1 MAFRLAFAGIA
12 LLAFVGTTASA
23 QNAFERSTDKQV
35 VKLVDSLGKNL
46 KEYRS
51 ALDKD
56 FRKSVIRTP
65 TGEVDVERY
74 LDDLETAAKTLGDR
88 FNEKYAASSEV
99 ADLLKKAA
107 PANTYMHEHSTLAG
121 ASEWDRFAA
130 DLNRLAAAY
139 GATFPPAANA
149 VVRRIG
155 DGELTQ
161 SLNALEKAPKTIGNP
176 LSKAAKGNAAL
187 ATVSGA
193 ATSGLNSL
201 GQAAKT
207 LHGRVDKGDP
217 ATAEAR
223 QIQTLADKLDPVFAN
238 AAVPADVKALWTT
251 SRGDV
256 DKVLQAFGLAKPAAS
271 AAAPAAR

>member
-1 MAFRLAFAGIA
+1 MGFKFAFAGIGA
-12 LLAFVGTTASA
+12 LLAIVGTASA
-23 QNAFERSTDKQV
+23 QTAFERPTDKQV
-35 VKLVDSLGKNL
+35 TKIVDSLGDNL
-46 KEYRS
+46 KTYRS

-74 LDDLETAAKTLGDR
+74 LDDLEAATKTLSDR
-88 FNEKYAASSEV
+88 FTEKYAASSEV
-99 ADLLKKAA
+99 GDLLKKAA
-107 PANTYMHEHSTLAG
+107 PANTYMHEHATLAG

-139 GATFPPAANA
+139 GAAFPPAPNA
-149 VVRRIG
+149 VIRRIG

-161 SLNALEKAPKTIGNP
+161 SLSALEKAPKTIGSP
-176 LSKAAKGNAAL
+176 LSKAAKSTPAL
-187 ATVSGA
+187 ATVAGA
-193 ATSGLNSL
+193 ADSGLDSL
-201 GQAAKT
+201 AAAAKT
-207 LHGRVDKGDP
+207 LRGRVDKGDP

-223 QIQTLADKLDPVFAN
+223 QIQAISDKLDPVFAN
-238 AAVPADVKALWTT
+238 AAMPANVKALWTT

-256 DKVLQAFGLAKPAAS
+256 DKVMQAFGLGKPAAT

>member
-1 MAFRLAFAGIA
+1 MASKFAFAGIGA
-12 LLAFVGTTASA
+12 LLAIVGTTASA
-23 QNAFERSTDKQV
+23 QTTFERATDKQV
-35 VKLVDSLGKNL
+35 TKLVDSLGKNL
-46 KEYRS
+46 KEYRD

-74 LDDLETAAKTLGDR
+74 LDDLETATKTLGDR

-130 DLNRLAAAY
+130 DLNRLAAGY
-139 GATFPPAANA
+139 GAAFPPAPNA
-149 VVRRIG
+149 VIRRIG

-161 SLNALEKAPKTIGNP
+161 SLSALEKAPKTIGNP
-176 LSKAAKGNAAL
+176 LGKAAKNTPAL
-187 ATVSGA
+187 ATVAGA
-193 ATSGLNSL
+193 AKSGLDAL
-201 GQAAKT
+201 AQAAKT

-223 QIQTLADKLDPVFAN
+223 QIQTHAEKLDPVFAN
-238 AAVPADVKALWTT
+238 AAMPADIKALWTT

-256 DKVLQAFGLAKPAAS
+256 DKVLQAFGLSKP
-271 AAAPAAR
+271 AAAPAPAAR